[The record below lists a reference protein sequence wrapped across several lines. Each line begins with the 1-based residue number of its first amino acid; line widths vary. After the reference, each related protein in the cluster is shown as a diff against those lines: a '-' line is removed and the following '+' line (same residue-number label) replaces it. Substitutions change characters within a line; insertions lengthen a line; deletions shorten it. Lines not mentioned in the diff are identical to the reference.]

1 MIHGHR
7 CECVEVWEN
16 ERDGSRQVKAEAICQ
31 CASRKN
37 DCREFLLKS

>member
-16 ERDGSRQVKAEAICQ
+16 ERDGSRRVKA
-31 CASRKN
+31 ASRKN